1 MSQMHIDAVLRDNCY
16 TQNKITMSPKN
27 SLHRFHIPVMGI
39 GFTIDTP
46 AKVAHYGLSSVIS
59 LVDDILV
66 EKMRKFYS
74 EKFELPF
81 EKISSRV
88 DDFRAKR
95 ITAYLNVMEDVAKIK
110 LEKLKDSII
119 EQGAEFEKY
128 MQILPDS
135 SDIKKRIQN
144 FIHQN
149 SPKAEV
155 KAWLNENL
163 PLGSID
169 VNIMTKLDKQAVRAG
184 EALPDK
190 YRDAHSALRGFAESD
205 PHGAM
210 VFSAG
215 MNPRLYAYCEQFND
229 FYPDANGYI
238 KKRIILKVSDY
249 RSALIQGKFFAK
261 KGLWVSEYRIE
272 SGLNCGGHAFAS
284 DGLLMGPIL
293 EDFKKNREG
302 LLETTFEM
310 YKAALQTKGRECPEN
325 APEMRIA
332 AQGGVGNHNEHELLL
347 NEYQLDSVGWGT
359 PFLLAPD
366 VTVVD
371 SKTLAQLEKA
381 KEQDLYLSNISPLG
395 VPFNSLRG
403 NSKDQEKQ
411 MWIDQGTPGSPCP
424 KRFAALN
431 TEFTE
436 REICTASRQYQK
448 TKLDELKEKN
458 LNPFAFQKEE
468 AKILEKSCICV
479 GLGTP
484 ALLVNGIEHKA
495 EGPGVSV
502 CPGPNLAYFSHRT
515 SLPEMAQHIYGK
527 TNIIE
532 RTDRPNLF
540 LKELTLYRDFFLKQV
555 NNTINELSDK
565 ELKHLLKFKKNIN
578 SGIDYYQGNL
588 DNIVDALQEN
598 KNTLSTALEA
608 VRDQVN
614 SVKLDRELKLATA

>member
-1 MSQMHIDAVLRDNCY
+1 MTKQ
-16 TQNKITMSPKN
+16 KSPYN
-27 SLHRFHIPVMGI
+27 FHIPVMGI

-46 AKVAHYGLSSVIS
+46 AKVAHYGISSVIS

-81 EKISSRV
+81 EQISSRV

-95 ITAYLNVMEDVAKIK
+95 ITAYLNVVEKIAKQK
-110 LEKLKDSII
+110 LEGLKESIL

-128 MQILPDS
+128 MKLLPDGAEL
-135 SDIKKRIQN
+135 KQKIQG
-144 FIHQN
+144 FIQQTT
-149 SPKAEV
+149 PKEEFRE
-155 KAWLNENL
+155 WLNKHL

-169 VNIMTKLDKQAVRAG
+169 VNIMTKLDKQITRAG
-184 EALPDK
+184 KVLPDE
-190 YRDAHSALRGFAESD
+190 YRDAHSALRGFAQSD
-205 PHGAM
+205 LSGAM

-215 MNPRLYAYCEQFND
+215 MNPRLYAYCEQFED
-229 FYPDANGYI
+229 FYPNEGGQL

-272 SGLNCGGHAFAS
+272 SGLNCGGHAFAT

-293 EDFKKNREG
+293 EDFKKNREQ
-302 LLETTFEM
+302 LRDTTFEM
-310 YKAALQTKGRECPEN
+310 YQAALKTKGRFCPEK

-332 AQGGVGNHNEHELLL
+332 AQGGVGNNAEHEFLQ
-347 NEYQLDSVGWGT
+347 EQYEMDSIGWGS

-366 VTVVD
+366 VAAID
-371 SKTLAQLEKA
+371 DKTLGQLEKA

-403 NSKDQEKQ
+403 NTKDLEMKQ
-411 MWIDQGTPGSPCP
+411 WIAEGNPGSPCP
-424 KRFAALN
+424 KRFASLN

-448 TKLDELKEKN
+448 IKLEELKSKK
-458 LNPFAFQKEE
+458 LNPFAHQKEE

-484 ALLVNGIEHKA
+484 ALLVNNIDHKM

-502 CPGPNLAYFSHRT
+502 CPGPNLAYFSRRT
-515 SLPEMAQHIYGK
+515 SLEEMAQHIQGK
-527 TNIIE
+527 TNVIQ

-540 LKELTLYRDFFLKQV
+540 IKELSLYLNHFNKQV
-555 NNTINELSDK
+555 EDKINGMNDK
-565 ELKHLLKFKKNIN
+565 ERKVLQKFRKNLN
-578 SGIDYYQGNL
+578 LGIDYYINSIGLLAEKLN
-588 DNIVDALQEN
+588 E
-598 KNTLSTALEA
+598 SEA
-608 VRDQVN
+608 ILIAEFEKIRIKLN
-614 SVKLDRELKLATA
+614 SVDLVNEPKLASA